1 MDSEVRL
8 RTKPYDKRDYF
19 NFSILNLI
27 FIYVVTFDQVV
38 PVCEEY
44 IPHLKWSDMPKE
56 SANRVDIIHK
66 VNINTIL
73 SNVACFRN
81 SIV

>member
-19 NFSILNLI
+19 IFSIVNLI

-44 IPHLKWSDMPKE
+44 IPHLI
-56 SANRVDIIHK
+56 R
-66 VNINTIL
+66 
-73 SNVACFRN
+73 
-81 SIV
+81 

>member
-19 NFSILNLI
+19 IFSNVNLI
-27 FIYVVTFDQVV
+27 FIYVVTFDQVA

-44 IPHLKWSDMPKE
+44 ITHLI
-56 SANRVDIIHK
+56 R
-66 VNINTIL
+66 
-73 SNVACFRN
+73 
-81 SIV
+81 